1 MTDIKGRKIAVLAT
15 DGVEEVE
22 LTEPVKALRDA
33 GATTTLVSLKAGEIQ
48 AMEKDVN
55 PAGKHTVDAVVSGA
69 DAAGYDGLLLPG
81 GTTNPDALR
90 LDEKAVAFVKAF
102 VDAGKPIA
110 AICHGPWMLINA
122 EGVRGR
128 TLTSWPSLQ
137 VDLRNAG
144 ATWVDEE
151 VAVDGNLVTSRNPND
166 LPAFCK
172 AIVKLFAQAA

>member
-1 MTDIKGRKIAVLAT
+1 MAEIKGRKIAVLAT

-22 LTEPVKALRDA
+22 LTEPVQALQAA
-33 GATTTLVSLKAGEIQ
+33 GASTTLVSLKPGEIQ

-55 PAGKHTVDAVVSGA
+55 PVGKHAVEAVVA
-69 DAAGYDGLLLPG
+69 DADPAGFDGLLLPG

-102 VDAGKPIA
+102 VEAGKPIA

-122 EGVRGR
+122 EGVAGK

-144 ATWVDEE
+144 ANWVDRE
-151 VAVDGNLVTSRNPND
+151 VAKDGKLVTSRNPKD
-166 LPAFCK
+166 IPAFCE
-172 AIVKLFAQAA
+172 AIVELFGQDA